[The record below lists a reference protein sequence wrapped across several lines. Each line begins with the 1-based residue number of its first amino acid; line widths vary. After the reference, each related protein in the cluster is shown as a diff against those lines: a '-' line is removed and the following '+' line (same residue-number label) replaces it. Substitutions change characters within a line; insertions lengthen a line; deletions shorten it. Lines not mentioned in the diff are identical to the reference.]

1 MISLIDS
8 PLQLP
13 AYCSQVSCRFDKE
26 AWQEER
32 LAAYT
37 EEWDVNLPERLAQAV
52 PKRKLEFLA
61 GRYCARR
68 AIAGLGLANTGE
80 IPIGE
85 KREPLWPAG
94 LIGSITHSKGF
105 ASAVVASNQQLA
117 GIGIDSEQLIAER
130 TAANVSSHILVE
142 SEFYEANRELVDSA
156 REYLTLIF
164 SAKESIF
171 KCLYPQVQQYFD
183 FRDAEVELDATA
195 GKFRFRLKRS
205 LTEQFP
211 AGFEGS
217 GVYTLAQDFVHTA
230 VLQPL

>member
-1 MISLIDS
+1 MISLTDN

-13 AYCSQVSCRFDKE
+13 PYCSQVSCRFDRE

-32 LAAYT
+32 CSKYA
-37 EEWDVNLPERLAQAV
+37 EELGVNLPGRLADAV
-52 PKRKLEFLA
+52 AKRKLEFLA
-61 GRYCARR
+61 GRYCARL
-68 AIAGLGLANTGE
+68 AIAGLGVAGIGE
-80 IPIGE
+80 IAIGE

-94 LIGSITHSKGF
+94 LIGSITHSRGF
-105 ASAVVASNQQLA
+105 ASAVVASDQQLA
-117 GIGIDSEQLIAER
+117 GIGIDSEQLIAEK

-142 SEFYEANRELVDSA
+142 SEDYQANRAFVDSP

-183 FRDAEVELDATA
+183 FRDAEVELDSTP
-195 GKFRFRLKRS
+195 GKFHFRLRRS
-205 LTEQFP
+205 LNEQHP

-217 GVYTLAQDFVHTA
+217 GVYARARGFVHTA
-230 VLQPL
+230 VLQAA